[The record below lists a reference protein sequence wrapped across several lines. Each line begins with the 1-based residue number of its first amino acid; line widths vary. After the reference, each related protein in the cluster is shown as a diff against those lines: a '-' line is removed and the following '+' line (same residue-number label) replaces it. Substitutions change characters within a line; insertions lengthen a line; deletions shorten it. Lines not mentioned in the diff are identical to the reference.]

1 MNHTSRRA
9 AIQVG
14 ITGLVALALLLIGIA
29 WIKDYRLGKKKRL
42 LVARFEEVGNLSDGD
57 PVSVRGVKKG
67 AVTEVHLQD
76 QTVQVTFELERD
88 VVLHPDAVI
97 RIANIG
103 FMGEKFLA
111 LDPGSEP
118 GRFDLSKPV
127 PGRYQSGVPEVISG
141 AGDLIT
147 QTTELSSRLNEFL
160 DAVDPAT
167 MQRASKNLER
177 MSASLSTAVDRNQE
191 DLRQAIL
198 DFKSAASSMKT
209 IASSNSEAVGSSIRD
224 FGTASRR
231 LTDLSEKLGVTAD
244 ALQRVVSRLDN
255 KQGSLG
261 KAIAD
266 STLYDD
272 LRETLRNT
280 NDLVK
285 DIKKNPK
292 RYIKLGIF

>member
-14 ITGLVALALLLIGIA
+14 ITGLVALALLLVGIA

-42 LVARFEEVGNLSDGD
+42 LVARFEEVGNLSEGD

-67 AVTEVHLQD
+67 AVTDVHLQD
-76 QTVQVTFELERD
+76 QGVTVTFELERD
-88 VVLHPDAVI
+88 VALHPDAVI

-111 LDPGSEP
+111 LDPGSDP
-118 GRFDLSKPV
+118 GRFDLSKPI

-147 QTTELSSRLNEFL
+147 QATELSSRLNEFL

-198 DFKSAASSMKT
+198 DFKSAASQMKS
-209 IASSNSEAVGSSIRD
+209 IASNNSEAVGSSIRD

-244 ALQRVVSRLDN
+244 ALQRVVLRLDN
-255 KQGSLG
+255 KEGSLG

-266 STLYDD
+266 STLYHD

>member
-14 ITGLVALALLLIGIA
+14 ITGLVALALLLVGIA

-42 LVARFEEVGNLSDGD
+42 LVARFEEVGNLSEGD

-67 AVTEVHLQD
+67 AVTDVHLQD
-76 QTVQVTFELERD
+76 QGVTVTFELERD
-88 VVLHPDAVI
+88 VALHPDAVI

-111 LDPGSEP
+111 LDPGSDP
-118 GRFDLSKPV
+118 GRFDLSKPI

-147 QTTELSSRLNEFL
+147 QATELSSRLNEFL

-198 DFKSAASSMKT
+198 DFKSAASQMKS
-209 IASSNSEAVGSSIRD
+209 IASNNSEAVGSSIRD

-244 ALQRVVSRLDN
+244 ALQRVVLRLDN
-255 KQGSLG
+255 KEGSLG

>member
-14 ITGLVALALLLIGIA
+14 LTGLVALALLLIGIA
-29 WIKDYRLGKKKRL
+29 WIKDYRLGQKKKL
-42 LVARFEEVGNLSDGD
+42 LAAQFEEVGNLSEGD

-67 AVTEVHLQD
+67 AVREVKLLD
-76 QTVQVTFELERD
+76 QGVRVEFELDRD
-88 VVLHPDAVI
+88 VVLHPDAMI

-111 LDPGSEP
+111 LDPGTAP
-118 GRFDLSKPV
+118 GRFDMSKPI
-127 PGRYQSGVPEVISG
+127 PGRFQSGVPEVISG

-147 QTTELSSRLNEFL
+147 QATELSSRLNEFL

-167 MQRASKNLER
+167 MERASKNLEK

-191 DLRQAIL
+191 DLRQAVL
-198 DFKSAASSMKT
+198 DFKDAAHQIKT
-209 IASSNSEAVGSSIRD
+209 IASTNSEQVSTSIRD

-231 LTDLSEKLGVTAD
+231 LTELSDKLTVTAESI
-244 ALQRVVSRLDN
+244 QRVVGRIDN
-255 KQGSLG
+255 QQGSVG

-266 STLYDD
+266 STLYDE

-280 NDLVK
+280 NDLVR

-292 RYIKLGIF
+292 RYLKLGIF

>member
-1 MNHTSRRA
+1 VNHTSRRA

-209 IASSNSEAVGSSIRD
+209 IASDNSEQVGTTIRD

-255 KQGSLG
+255 KQGSIG

>member
-14 ITGLVALALLLIGIA
+14 ITGLIALALLLIGIA
-29 WIKDYRLGKKKRL
+29 WIKDYRLGQKKRTL
-42 LVARFEEVGNLSDGD
+42 AAQFDEVGNLSEGD

-67 AVTEVHLQD
+67 AVREVKLLD
-76 QTVQVTFELERD
+76 QGVRVEFEIARD
-88 VVLHPDAVI
+88 VTLHPDAVI

-111 LDPGSEP
+111 LDPGSQPGSFDLRKPIP
-118 GRFDLSKPV
+118 GRF
-127 PGRYQSGVPEVISG
+127 QSGVPEVISG

-147 QTTELSSRLNEFL
+147 EATELSSRLNEFL

-167 MQRASKNLER
+167 MERASKNLEK
-177 MSASLSTAVDRNQE
+177 MSASLSSAVDRNQA
-191 DLRQAIL
+191 DLRQSIL
-198 DFKSAASSMKT
+198 DFKSAAHQIRV
-209 IASSNSEAVGSSIRD
+209 IAETNSDQVGTSIRD
-224 FGTASRR
+224 FGTASKR
-231 LTDLSEKLGVTAD
+231 LTELSEKLGVTAD
-244 ALQRVVSRLDN
+244 ALQRVVGRIDN
-255 KQGSLG
+255 REGSLG

-266 STLYDD
+266 STLYDE

>member
-14 ITGLVALALLLIGIA
+14 ITGLVALALLLVGIA

-42 LVARFEEVGNLSDGD
+42 LVARFEEVGNLSEGD

-67 AVTEVHLQD
+67 AVTDVHLQD
-76 QTVQVTFELERD
+76 QGVTVTFELERD
-88 VVLHPDAVI
+88 VALHPDAVI

-111 LDPGSEP
+111 LDPVSDP
-118 GRFDLSKPV
+118 GRFDLSKPI

-147 QTTELSSRLNEFL
+147 QATELSSRLNEFL

-198 DFKSAASSMKT
+198 DFKSAASQMKS
-209 IASSNSEAVGSSIRD
+209 IASNNSEAVGSSIRD

-244 ALQRVVSRLDN
+244 ALQRVVLRLDN
-255 KQGSLG
+255 KEGSLG

>member
-14 ITGLVALALLLIGIA
+14 ITGLVALALLLVGIA
-29 WIKDYRLGKKKRL
+29 WIKDYRLGQKKRTL
-42 LVARFEEVGNLSDGD
+42 TAQFEEVGNLSEGD

-67 AVTEVHLQD
+67 IVSEVKLLDQAVRV
-76 QTVQVTFELERD
+76 ELEIDRD
-88 VVLHPDAVI
+88 VILHPDASI

-111 LDPGSEP
+111 LDPGSQPGAFDPRRPIP
-118 GRFDLSKPV
+118 GRF
-127 PGRYQSGVPEVISG
+127 QSGVPEVISG

-147 QTTELSSRLNEFL
+147 QATELSSRLNEFL

-167 MQRASKNLER
+167 MERAAKNLER
-177 MSASLSTAVDRNQE
+177 MSASLSTTVEKNQD
-191 DLRQAIL
+191 DLRSAVV
-198 DFKSAASSMKT
+198 DFKAAAHQIRT
-209 IASSNSEAVGSSIRD
+209 IAASNSEQVGSSIKD

-231 LTDLSEKLGVTAD
+231 LTELSEKLTVTAD
-244 ALQRVVSRLDN
+244 ALHRVVARVDN
-255 KQGSLG
+255 RQGSLG

-266 STLYDD
+266 STLYDE

-280 NDLVK
+280 NDLVR

>member
-29 WIKDYRLGKKKRL
+29 WIKDYRLGQKNRL
-42 LVARFEEVGNLSDGD
+42 LTAQFEEVGSLSEGD

-67 AVTEVHLQD
+67 AVREVQLLD
-76 QTVQVTFELERD
+76 QGVRVAFDLERD
-88 VVLHPDAVI
+88 VLLHPDAMI

-111 LDPGSEP
+111 LDPGTAP
-118 GRFDLSKPV
+118 GRFDTSKPI
-127 PGRYQSGVPEVISG
+127 PGRFQSGVPEVISG

-147 QTTELSSRLNEFL
+147 QATELSSRLNEFL

-167 MQRASKNLER
+167 MERASKNLEK
-177 MSASLSTAVDRNQE
+177 MSATLSSTVERNQG
-191 DLRQAIL
+191 DLRQAVL
-198 DFKSAASSMKT
+198 DFKDAAHQIKT
-209 IASSNSEAVGSSIRD
+209 IASTNSEQVGTSIRD

-231 LTDLSEKLGVTAD
+231 LSDLSEKLTVTAES
-244 ALQRVVSRLDN
+244 LQRVVGRLDN
-255 KQGSLG
+255 RQGSLG

-266 STLYDD
+266 STLYDE

-280 NDLVK
+280 NDLVR

>member
-14 ITGLVALALLLIGIA
+14 VTSLVGLALLLIGIA
-29 WIKDYRLGKKKRL
+29 WIKDYRLGQRKRTL
-42 LVARFEEVGNLSDGD
+42 IAQFEEVGNLSQGD

-67 AVTEVHLQD
+67 AVRDVKLLDQGVRVEFEV
-76 QTVQVTFELERD
+76 ERD
-88 VVLHPDAVI
+88 VVLHPDAEI

-111 LDPGSEP
+111 LDPGSDP
-118 GRFDLSKPV
+118 GRFDPTKPI
-127 PGRYQSGVPEVISG
+127 PGRFQSGVPEVISG
-141 AGDLIT
+141 TGDLIT
-147 QTTELSSRLNEFL
+147 QATDLSSRLNEFL

-167 MQRASKNLER
+167 IQRASKNLEK
-177 MSASLSTAVDRNQE
+177 MSATLSTTVDRNQE

-198 DFKSAASSMKT
+198 DFKGAAHQIRA
-209 IASSNSEAVGSSIRD
+209 IAATNAEPVRASISD

-231 LTDLSEKLGVTAD
+231 LIDLSDKLGVTAGS
-244 ALQRVVSRLDN
+244 LQRVVERLEN

-266 STLYDD
+266 SVLYDE

-285 DIKKNPK
+285 DIRKNPK

>member
-1 MNHTSRRA
+1 
-9 AIQVG
+9 
-14 ITGLVALALLLIGIA
+14 
-29 WIKDYRLGKKKRL
+29 
-42 LVARFEEVGNLSDGD
+42 
-57 PVSVRGVKKG
+57 
-67 AVTEVHLQD
+67 
-76 QTVQVTFELERD
+76 
-88 VVLHPDAVI
+88 VI

-118 GRFDLSKPV
+118 GRYDTSKPI

-147 QTTELSSRLNEFL
+147 QMTELSSRLNEFL

-167 MQRASKNLER
+167 MERATKNLEK
-177 MSASLSTAVDRNQE
+177 MSASLSNAVDKNQE
-191 DLRQAIL
+191 DLRAAVL
-198 DFKSAASSMKT
+198 DFKSAAHQIKT
-209 IASSNSEAVGSSIRD
+209 IAEQNSDQVGTSIRD

-231 LTDLSEKLGVTAD
+231 LSDLSETLGVTAE
-244 ALQRVVSRLDN
+244 ALHRVVMRLDN

-266 STLYDD
+266 STLYDE

-280 NDLVK
+280 NDLVR

>member
-14 ITGLVALALLLIGIA
+14 VTGLVALALLLIGIA
-29 WIKDYRLGKKKRL
+29 WIKDYRLGQKKRTL
-42 LVARFEEVGNLSDGD
+42 IAQFEEVGNLSQGD

-67 AVTEVHLQD
+67 
-76 QTVQVTFELERD
+76 TVRDVKLLDKGVRVDFELERD
-88 VVLHPDAVI
+88 VVLHPDAEI

-111 LDPGSEP
+111 LDLGSAP
-118 GRFDLSKPV
+118 GRFDATRPI
-127 PGRYQSGVPEVISG
+127 PGRFQSGVPEVIAG

-147 QTTELSSRLNEFL
+147 QATELSSRLNVFL

-167 MQRASKNLER
+167 IQRASKNLEK
-177 MSASLSTAVDRNQE
+177 MSATLSTTVDRNQE
-191 DLRQAIL
+191 DLREAIL
-198 DFKSAASSMKT
+198 DFKGAAHQMRT
-209 IASSNSEAVGSSIRD
+209 IAATNAEPVGESIRD

-231 LTDLSEKLGVTAD
+231 LSDLSDKLSVTAGS
-244 ALQRVVSRLDN
+244 LQRVVERIEN

-266 STLYDD
+266 SVLYDE
-272 LRETLRNT
+272 LRETLHNT

-285 DIKKNPK
+285 DIRKNPK

>member
-14 ITGLVALALLLIGIA
+14 ITGLVALAMLLIGIA
-29 WIKDYRLGKKKRL
+29 WIKDYRLGQKKRTL
-42 LVARFEEVGNLSDGD
+42 AAQFEEVGNLSEGD

-67 AVTEVHLQD
+67 AVTAVKLLD
-76 QTVQVTFELERD
+76 QGVRVEFELARD
-88 VVLHPDAVI
+88 VTLHPDAVI

-111 LDPGSEP
+111 LDPGSQPGSFDLTKPIP
-118 GRFDLSKPV
+118 GRF
-127 PGRYQSGVPEVISG
+127 QSGVPEVISG

-147 QTTELSSRLNEFL
+147 QATELSSRLNEFL

-167 MQRASKNLER
+167 MERASKNLEK
-177 MSASLSTAVDRNQE
+177 MSASLSSAVDRNQE

-198 DFKSAASSMKT
+198 DFKGAAHQIRTM
-209 IASSNSEAVGSSIRD
+209 ADANSDQVGTSIRD
-224 FGTASRR
+224 FGTASKR
-231 LTDLSEKLGVTAD
+231 LTELSEKLGVTAD
-244 ALQRVVSRLDN
+244 ALQRVVGRIDN
-255 KQGSLG
+255 REGSLG

-266 STLYDD
+266 STLYDE
-272 LRETLRNT
+272 LRETLHNT

>member
-14 ITGLVALALLLIGIA
+14 VTGLVALALLLIGIA

-42 LVARFEEVGNLSDGD
+42 LVARFEEVGNLSEGD

-88 VVLHPDAVI
+88 VALHPDAVI

-118 GRFDLSKPV
+118 GRIDLSKPI

-209 IASSNSEAVGSSIRD
+209 IASDNSEQVGTTIRD

-255 KQGSLG
+255 KQGSIG

>member
-29 WIKDYRLGKKKRL
+29 WIKDYRLGQKNRL
-42 LVARFEEVGNLSDGD
+42 LTAQFEEVGNLSEGD

-67 AVTEVHLQD
+67 AVREVQLLD
-76 QTVQVTFELERD
+76 QGVRVAFDLERD
-88 VVLHPDAVI
+88 VLLHPDAMI

-111 LDPGSEP
+111 LDPGTAP
-118 GRFDLSKPV
+118 GRFDTSKPL
-127 PGRYQSGVPEVISG
+127 PGRFQSGVPEVISG

-147 QTTELSSRLNEFL
+147 QATELSSRLNEFL

-167 MQRASKNLER
+167 MERASKNLEK
-177 MSASLSTAVDRNQE
+177 MSATLSSTVERNQG
-191 DLRQAIL
+191 DLRQAVL
-198 DFKSAASSMKT
+198 DFKDAAHQIKT
-209 IASSNSEAVGSSIRD
+209 IASTNSEQVGTSIRD

-231 LTDLSEKLGVTAD
+231 LSDLSEKLTVTAES
-244 ALQRVVSRLDN
+244 LQRVVGRLDN
-255 KQGSLG
+255 RQGSLG

-266 STLYDD
+266 STLYDE

-280 NDLVK
+280 NDLVR

>member
-14 ITGLVALALLLIGIA
+14 ITGLVALALLLAGIA
-29 WIKDYRLGKKKRL
+29 WIKDYRLGQRKRTL
-42 LVARFEEVGNLSDGD
+42 IAQFEEVGNLSEGD

-67 AVTEVHLQD
+67 AVTDVKLLD
-76 QTVQVTFELERD
+76 QGVRVELEIDRD
-88 VVLHPDAVI
+88 VTLHPDASI

-111 LDPGSEP
+111 LDPGSLP
-118 GRFDLSKPV
+118 GRFDPSKAI
-127 PGRYQSGVPEVISG
+127 PGRFQSGVPEVISG

-147 QTTELSSRLNEFL
+147 QATELSSRLNEFL

-167 MQRASKNLER
+167 MERAAKNLEK
-177 MSASLSTAVDRNQE
+177 MSASLSSTVDKNQE
-191 DLRQAIL
+191 DLRQAVL
-198 DFKSAASSMKT
+198 DFKAAAHQIRT
-209 IASSNSEAVGSSIRD
+209 IASDNSEQVGTSIKD

-231 LTDLSEKLGVTAD
+231 LTELSEKLTVTAD
-244 ALQRVVSRLDN
+244 ALQRVVARVDN
-255 KQGSLG
+255 RQGSIG

-266 STLYDD
+266 STLYDE

-280 NDLVK
+280 NDLVR

>member
-14 ITGLVALALLLIGIA
+14 ITGLVSLALLLVGIA
-29 WIKDYRLGKKKRL
+29 WIKDYRLGQKKRT
-42 LVARFEEVGNLSDGD
+42 LVAQFEEVGNLSEGD

-67 AVTEVHLQD
+67 AVTD
-76 QTVQVTFELERD
+76 VQLLDKGVRVELEIERD
-88 VVLHPDAVI
+88 VMIHPDAEI

-111 LDPGSEP
+111 LDPGLEPGAFDTRKPIP
-118 GRFDLSKPV
+118 GRF
-127 PGRYQSGVPEVISG
+127 QSGVPEVISG

-147 QTTELSSRLNEFL
+147 QATELSSRLNEFL

-177 MSASLSTAVDRNQE
+177 MSASLSTTVDKNQE

-198 DFKSAASSMKT
+198 DFKVAAHQIRE
-209 IASSNSEAVGSSIRD
+209 IASTNSDQVGTSIKD
-224 FGTASRR
+224 FGTASKE
-231 LTDLSEKLGVTAD
+231 LTQLSQKLSVTAD
-244 ALQRVVSRLDN
+244 GLQRVVSRLDN
-255 KQGSLG
+255 REGTIG

-266 STLYDD
+266 STLYDE

-280 NDLVK
+280 NDLVR

-292 RYIKLGIF
+292 RYIRIGIF

>member
-14 ITGLVALALLLIGIA
+14 ITGLVSLALLLAGIA
-29 WIKDYRLGKKKRL
+29 WIKDYRVGQRKRTL
-42 LVARFEEVGNLSDGD
+42 TASFEEVGNLSEGD

-67 AVTEVHLQD
+67 AVTDVKLLD
-76 QTVQVTFELERD
+76 QGVRVDMEIERD
-88 VVLHPDAVI
+88 VILHPDASI

-111 LDPGSEP
+111 LDPGVAP
-118 GRFDLSKPV
+118 GRFDFHQPI
-127 PGRYQSGVPEVISG
+127 PGRFQSGVPEVISG

-147 QTTELSSRLNEFL
+147 QATELSSRLNEFL

-167 MQRASKNLER
+167 MERATKNIEK
-177 MSASLSTAVDRNQE
+177 MSASLSSTVDQNRD
-191 DLRQAIL
+191 DLRAAVL
-198 DFKSAASSMKT
+198 DFKSAAHQIRTM
-209 IASSNSEAVGSSIRD
+209 ASSNSDQVSTSIKD

-231 LTDLSEKLGVTAD
+231 LSELSEKLGVTAD
-244 ALQRVVSRLDN
+244 ALQRVVARVDN
-255 KQGSLG
+255 REGSLG

-266 STLYDD
+266 STLYDE

-280 NDLVK
+280 NDLVR

>member
-14 ITGLVALALLLIGIA
+14 ITGLVALAMLLIGIA
-29 WIKDYRLGKKKRL
+29 WIKDYRLGQKKRTL
-42 LVARFEEVGNLSDGD
+42 AAQFEEVGNLSEGD
-57 PVSVRGVKKG
+57 PVSVRGG
-67 AVTEVHLQD
+67 RRAVTAVSCSIRACAEFGMNRY
-76 QTVQVTFELERD
+76 VT
-88 VVLHPDAVI
+88 LHPDAVI

-111 LDPGSEP
+111 LDAGTRP
-118 GRFDLSKPV
+118 GRFDLTKPI
-127 PGRYQSGVPEVISG
+127 PGRFQSGVPEVISG

-147 QTTELSSRLNEFL
+147 QATELSSRLNEFL

-167 MQRASKNLER
+167 MERASKNLEK
-177 MSASLSTAVDRNQE
+177 MSASLSTAVDRNQA
-191 DLRQAIL
+191 DLRQSIL
-198 DFKSAASSMKT
+198 DFKAAAHQIRT
-209 IASSNSEAVGSSIRD
+209 IAETNSDQVGTSIRD
-224 FGTASRR
+224 FGTASKR
-231 LTDLSEKLGVTAD
+231 LTELSDKLGVTAD
-244 ALQRVVSRLDN
+244 ALQRVVGRIDN
-255 KQGSLG
+255 REGSLG

-266 STLYDD
+266 STLYDE

-280 NDLVK
+280 NDLVR

>member
-1 MNHTSRRA
+1 M
-9 AIQVG
+9 
-14 ITGLVALALLLIGIA
+14 
-29 WIKDYRLGKKKRL
+29 
-42 LVARFEEVGNLSDGD
+42 GNLSEGD

-67 AVTEVHLQD
+67 LVREVRLLD
-76 QTVQVTFELERD
+76 QGVRVEFEIERD
-88 VVLHPDAVI
+88 VALHPDAVI

-111 LDPGSEP
+111 LDPGSAPGSFDLRKPIP
-118 GRFDLSKPV
+118 GRF
-127 PGRYQSGVPEVISG
+127 QSGVPEVISG

-147 QTTELSSRLNEFL
+147 QATELSSRLNEFL

-167 MQRASKNLER
+167 MERASKNLEK

-191 DLRQAIL
+191 DLRQAVL
-198 DFKSAASSMKT
+198 DFKSAAHQIKT
-209 IASSNSEAVGSSIRD
+209 IASENSEQVGTSIKD
-224 FGTASRR
+224 FGTASKR
-231 LTDLSEKLGVTAD
+231 LTELSEKLGVTAD
-244 ALQRVVSRLDN
+244 ALQRVVGRIDN
-255 KQGSLG
+255 RQGSIG

-266 STLYDD
+266 STLYDE

-280 NDLVK
+280 NDLVR

>member
-9 AIQVG
+9 AVQVG
-14 ITGLVALALLLIGIA
+14 ITGIVALAMLLAGIV
-29 WIKDYRLGKKKRL
+29 WIKDYRLGKKKQIL
-42 LVARFEEVGNLSDGD
+42 SAQFEEVGNLSEGD

-67 AVTEVHLQD
+67 AVREVKLLD
-76 QTVQVTFELERD
+76 QGVRVELELDRD
-88 VVLHPDAVI
+88 VAIHPDAVI

-118 GRFDLSKPV
+118 GRFNMSKPI

-147 QTTELSSRLNEFL
+147 QATELSSRLNEFL

-167 MQRASKNLER
+167 MERASRNLEK
-177 MSASLSTAVDRNQE
+177 MSASLSNAVDRNQA

-198 DFKSAASSMKT
+198 DFKGAAHQIRA
-209 IASSNSEAVGSSIRD
+209 IAESNSEQVGTSIRD
-224 FGTASRR
+224 FGTASQR

-244 ALQRVVSRLDN
+244 ALHRVVMRLDN
-255 KQGSLG
+255 KEGSLG

-266 STLYDD
+266 STLYDE

-280 NDLVK
+280 NDLVR

>member
-29 WIKDYRLGKKKRL
+29 WIKDYRLGQKKRV
-42 LVARFEEVGNLSDGD
+42 LVAQFEEVGNLSEGD
-57 PVSVRGVKKG
+57 PVSVRGVKMG
-67 AVTEVHLQD
+67 SVREVRLLD
-76 QTVQVTFELERD
+76 QGVRVEFDLERD
-88 VVLHPDAVI
+88 VVLHPDAMI

-111 LDPGSEP
+111 LDPGAAP
-118 GRFDLSKPV
+118 GRFDTSKPI
-127 PGRYQSGVPEVISG
+127 PGRFQSGVPEVISG

-147 QTTELSSRLNEFL
+147 QATELSSRLNVFL

-167 MQRASKNLER
+167 MERASKNLEK
-177 MSASLSTAVDRNQE
+177 MSASLSNTVERNQG
-191 DLRQAIL
+191 DLRQAVL
-198 DFKSAASSMKT
+198 DFKDAAHQIKM
-209 IASSNSEAVGSSIRD
+209 IASTNSEQVGTSIRD
-224 FGTASRR
+224 FGTASRQ
-231 LTDLSEKLGVTAD
+231 LSELSEKLTVTAES
-244 ALQRVVSRLDN
+244 LQRVVGRLDN
-255 KQGSLG
+255 REGSLG

-266 STLYDD
+266 STLYDE

-280 NDLVK
+280 NDLVR

>member
-1 MNHTSRRA
+1 LNHTSRRA

-14 ITGLVALALLLIGIA
+14 ITGLVALALLLVGIA

-42 LVARFEEVGNLSDGD
+42 LVARFEEVGNLSEGD

-67 AVTEVHLQD
+67 AVTDVHLQD
-76 QTVQVTFELERD
+76 QGVTVTFELERD
-88 VVLHPDAVI
+88 VALHPDAVI

-111 LDPGSEP
+111 LAPGSDP
-118 GRFDLSKPV
+118 GRFDLSKPI

-147 QTTELSSRLNEFL
+147 QATELSSRLNEFL

-198 DFKSAASSMKT
+198 DFKSAASQMKS
-209 IASSNSEAVGSSIRD
+209 IASNNSEAVGSSIRD

-244 ALQRVVSRLDN
+244 ALQRVVLRLDN
-255 KQGSLG
+255 KEGSLG